1 MPIELADL
9 LEPPRG
15 LRMGTARIIRN
26 GAVVLIEEYEYVEYT
41 PLMWA
46 LLC

>member
-9 LEPPRG
+9 IQPPMG
-15 LRMGTARIIRN
+15 LKMGLARIIRN
-26 GAVVLIEEYEYVEYT
+26 GAVVLIEEYEYVEYS
-41 PLMWA
+41 PLMWE